1 MFILKKALLTEKM
14 SILNKKGMYGFIV
27 DKNSNKIE
35 VKKLIEKIYK
45 VTIKNINTIN
55 YKSKKKNKYIN
66 KKLYKGKVSSY
77 KKVIITLKNEE
88 IIDFY
93 TGMNNTGI
101 NK

>member
-55 YKSKKKNKYIN
+55 YKSKKKK
-66 KKLYKGKVSSY
+66 
-77 KKVIITLKNEE
+77 
-88 IIDFY
+88 
-93 TGMNNTGI
+93 
-101 NK
+101 

>member
-55 YKSKKKNKYIN
+55 YKSKKK
-66 KKLYKGKVSSY
+66 
-77 KKVIITLKNEE
+77 
-88 IIDFY
+88 
-93 TGMNNTGI
+93 
-101 NK
+101 

>member
-45 VTIKNINTIN
+45 ATIKNINTIN
-55 YKSKKKNKYIN
+55 YESKKKI
-66 KKLYKGKVSSY
+66 S
-77 KKVIITLKNEE
+77 I
-88 IIDFY
+88 
-93 TGMNNTGI
+93 
-101 NK
+101 